1 MSMFKGNNKSIKID
15 KIDVEILKI
24 LLKNARENQKEIAK
38 ECGISSVSVLKRIK
52 RLKET
57 GVIVGTSLYIDEE
70 VFGSP
75 YNATVLVD
83 ASNTFED
90 EIKKRIRQIE
100 NVVVCAEI
108 IGRYN
113 LCSLVIVHDLK
124 ELNEI
129 VCEIRNIKG
138 VNSLAVNIWTG
149 KRHINFGRDLKVAK
163 S

>member
-15 KIDVEILKI
+15 EIDVEILKI

-70 VFGSP
+70 VLGSP

-100 NVVVCAEI
+100 NVVVCAES

-124 ELNEI
+124 
-129 VCEIRNIKG
+129 
-138 VNSLAVNIWTG
+138 
-149 KRHINFGRDLKVAK
+149 
-163 S
+163 